1 MDGPVVPLQL
11 RVQGERIVGSGDHW
25 CARSGGANAHEDA
38 APGFAPQGT
47 GESRMVSTMTGCQ
60 IPRVHDPRPHAAA
73 RRAFRLACAG
83 AFLGASACAGP
94 PVDPDDRPATH
105 QYTVEYDSVRMRDG
119 VWLGITRWVPVA
131 MKERERFP
139 VLLEMIPYRK
149 DDDFY
154 SRDFPLYDWF
164 ARRGFLMAKVDVRG
178 TGASTGPVPSREYSE
193 AELDDAVELIGLL
206 AADPRA
212 NGRVGMWGI
221 SWGGFNAIQVAMRQP
236 PALRAIL
243 AMHASDDLF
252 HDDVRYIDG
261 VLHFDRYA
269 LQIDHGNGLPRT
281 PRYAL
286 DSAYFADRFE
296 ARPWLLTYL
305 AEQEDGEFWRRNAL
319 RWRRAALQ
327 VPAYFIGGL
336 LDGYR
341 DTPLRA
347 LAQQVAAP
355 VKVEIGPWNHSW
367 PDNGA
372 PGPNYEWRVRAAR
385 WWDHWLNDRDTGL
398 MDEPPLL
405 VFQREAPAPDAAR
418 ETTPG
423 AWRFEEWPVRGASVV
438 TAPLGADTART
449 LAYAPGSGTAAGEWW
464 GEPTGDMAA
473 DDARAITID
482 LPAADTAITILG
494 LPRVT
499 VVVREGAPLAHW
511 VARLESVWPDG
522 RSSLITGG
530 AVNVAHRYGT
540 DAPQRAEP
548 GAVDSLTID
557 LHFTTWTLPPGHR
570 LRVAL
575 TNAQFPMLWPTPY
588 ATAGVV
594 DLSRSRLEL
603 PVVPRASAY
612 PAPVLPVPHPRRGRE
627 DVTAIADTSVGPL
640 VTHDSAAGA
649 TVVRW
654 LTVNARRQGEA
665 RFSAREEYRY
675 EVRDADPAGATFE
688 GFAMHQI
695 DVDRTIVVETRFR
708 VRGTEEHFDVTVSRR
723 LTMNGRMLREKEW
736 VERIPRR
743 WH

>member
-1 MDGPVVPLQL
+1 
-11 RVQGERIVGSGDHW
+11 
-25 CARSGGANAHEDA
+25 
-38 APGFAPQGT
+38 
-47 GESRMVSTMTGCQ
+47 MVSPLTGCQ
-60 IPRVHDPRPHAAA
+60 IPRVRDPVPLSAA
-73 RRAFRLACAG
+73 RRALLVASVG
-83 AFLGASACAGP
+83 AFLGVGACAGP
-94 PVDPDDRPATH
+94 AVDPNDRPATH

-119 VWLGITRWVPVA
+119 IWLGITRWVPVA
-131 MKERERFP
+131 MKANERFP

-154 SRDFPLYDWF
+154 ARDFPLYDWF

-286 DSAYFADRFE
+286 DSAYYADRFE

-305 AEQEDGEFWRRNAL
+305 AEQEDGEFWRRNGL
-319 RWRRAALQ
+319 RWHRAALQ

-341 DTPLRA
+341 DTPIRA
-347 LAQQVAAP
+347 LASQVTAP

-385 WWDHWLNDRDTGL
+385 WWDHWLNDKDTGL

-405 VFQREAPAPDAAR
+405 VFQREAPAPDADL

-423 AWRFEEWPVRGASVV
+423 GWRFEEWPARGATIV
-438 TAPLGADTART
+438 TTPLGTDTART
-449 LAYAPGSGTAAGEWW
+449 LASAPGSGTAAGEWW

-473 DDARAITID
+473 DDAHAIIID
-482 LPAADTAITILG
+482 LPAADTAIAILG

-499 VVVREGAPLAHW
+499 IAVREGAPLGHW

-530 AVNVAHRYGT
+530 AVNVAHRDGT
-540 DAPQRAEP
+540 DAPRRAEP

-588 ATAGVV
+588 AATGVV

-603 PVVPRASAY
+603 PVVPRESAF
-612 PAPVLPVPHPRRGRE
+612 PRPVLPAPHPRPARE
-627 DVTAIADTSVGPL
+627 DVTWLADTSVGPL
-640 VTHDSAAGA
+640 VTRDSAAGI

-654 LTVNARRQGEA
+654 LTVNARKQGEA
-665 RFSAREEYRY
+665 RFAAREEYRY
-675 EVRDADPAGATFE
+675 EVRDADPASASWE
-688 GFAMHQI
+688 GSAMHQI
-695 DVDRTIVVETRFR
+695 DVDRTILVETRFS
-708 VRGTEEHFDVTVSRR
+708 VRGTVDAFDVTVSRR
-723 LTMNGRMLREKEW
+723 LTMNGRMIREKEW